1 MNGNLAEVF
10 NTYNVNILFTVAAL
24 PSKVSVGGPGPM
36 MAMPPGATQ
45 GGNASLI
52 VPGIPQ
58 GNNQKQPSVIQG
70 QVVQQPLPKQMIE
83 QSNSKQQ
90 AVKEVNQIAKTFGDE
105 DDHHD
110 SEAQLLI
117 SRKARK
123 S

>member
-1 MNGNLAEVF
+1 MYAIQCRFLTAHNLRSAI
-10 NTYNVNILFTVAAL
+10 NYMMMPMQKTILFTVAAL

-70 QVVQQPLPKQMIE
+70 QIVQQPQPKQMIE
-83 QSNSKQQ
+83 
-90 AVKEVNQIAKTFGDE
+90 
-105 DDHHD
+105 
-110 SEAQLLI
+110 
-117 SRKARK
+117 
-123 S
+123 